1 MSLTIPV
8 PLTAEEQAALE
19 AQAKALGT
27 SVDSLL
33 RKAVLQAISSEQG
46 GKQPLT
52 ATEFDRAFEEIADMI
67 PEGVPVLSDQAIS
80 RESIY
85 TREDEWNRNP
95 R

>member
-1 MSLTIPV
+1 MSFTIPV

-27 SVDSLL
+27 SVDSLV
-33 RKAVLQAISSEQG
+33 RKAVLQLISCEQG

-52 ATEFDRAFEEIADMI
+52 ASEFDRTFEEIADMI
-67 PEGVPVLSDQAIS
+67 SERIPELSDQALR

-85 TREDEWNRNP
+85 TREDEWNRNS

>member
-8 PLTAEEQAALE
+8 PLTVEEQAALE

-27 SVDSLL
+27 SVDLLL
-33 RKAVLQAISSEQG
+33 RKAVLQVISSEQG
-46 GKQPLT
+46 GKQPL
-52 ATEFDRAFEEIADMI
+52 AASEFDRALEEIADLI
-67 PEGVPVLSDQAIS
+67 PEDLPALSDQAIS